1 MPEGIVTTSIL
12 LHAEMERI
20 KVFWFSFVVAVATPV
35 GAVVSY
41 FIFGEVSGG
50 ILRTL
55 LALAAGSFI
64 YIAAVDL
71 IPETHEEEKWLNT
84 VTLIVGMAALYV
96 LGLLLG
102 HGH

>member
-12 LHAEMERI
+12 LHDEMKRV
-20 KVFWFSFVVAVATPV
+20 KVFWFSFLVAVATPV
-35 GAVVSY
+35 GAVVSH
-41 FIFGEVSGG
+41 FILGEASAG

-71 IPETHEEEKWLNT
+71 IPETHEEEKWFNT
-84 VTLIVGMAALYV
+84 IILIVGMAALYV
-96 LGLLLG
+96 IGNFLG